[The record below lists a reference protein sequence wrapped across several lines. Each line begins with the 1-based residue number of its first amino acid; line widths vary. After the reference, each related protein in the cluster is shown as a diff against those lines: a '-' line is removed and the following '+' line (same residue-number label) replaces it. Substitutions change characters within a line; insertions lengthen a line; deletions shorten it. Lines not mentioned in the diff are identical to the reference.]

1 MKITREEVLRVAE
14 LAHLELSEAEVE
26 LYRWQL
32 DSILGYVEKL
42 NQLDTASVEPMAGG
56 HPLEDSSLL
65 STILTGK
72 LSSSLREDAP
82 RSTPP
87 IEPAAALRVAPDPA
101 PAASGAGGP
110 GVFRVPKVIDR

>member
-26 LYRWQL
+26 LYRGQL
-32 DSILGYVEKL
+32 DSILEYVEKL
-42 NQLDTASVEPMAGG
+42 NQLDTTSIEPMAGG
-56 HPLEDSSLL
+56 HPREDASLL
-65 STILTGK
+65 STIPGK
-72 LSSSLREDAP
+72 RSSSLREDAP

-110 GVFRVPKVIDR
+110 GFFRVPKVLDR